1 MADFVIVCV
10 LLISPMLVSSLVLL
24 RLHGPLHCNS
34 ARIFLL
40 DAAGFS
46 KSSQCCPRLILSQ
59 PCCLCVFHCRCVL
72 CCLFHCQSHC
82 KLRAAISL
90 NVYCCRV
97 LCWLCLFHCKLR
109 AAISLIVCRRNP
121 SESSPP
127 LPFIIPSLLFNSI
140 QRAFTATPT

>member
-24 RLHGPLHCNS
+24 RLHCPVHCNS

-40 DAAGFS
+40 GAVGFFNLP
-46 KSSQCCPRLILSQ
+46 KCCPRLILSQ

-72 CCLFHCQSHC
+72 RCLFHCQS
-82 KLRAAISL
+82 
-90 NVYCCRV
+90 
-97 LCWLCLFHCKLR
+97 HCKLR

-127 LPFIIPSLLFNSI
+127 LPFIIPSLLFNLI
-140 QRAFTATPT
+140 QLAFTATPTCPSNHNSN